1 MINLI
6 LAIISS
12 SLVSITMR
20 VGEGRAKNNISML
33 SVNYF
38 ICMILS
44 VIYTGIGNLFQ
55 TGEGLGTALVLGCIN
70 GFFYILSLVLFQ
82 NSVKQ
87 NGVVLS
93 SIFMKLG
100 IMMPLIISIILFKE
114 IPTMIQGIGFVIAI
128 ISIVLINLK
137 VNPIDNIKENSSL
150 KKDNGIKNRENALG
164 EKVKTDLKKTE
175 QKSENKKT
183 AGIGLIFVLF
193 GCGTADGMSKIY
205 QEVGTE
211 RFEELFL
218 VLTFVVAFILSIVLV
233 IVKKQKFAKSEFI
246 YGAML
251 GIPNYFSARF
261 LLKALGEL
269 SAVVVYPT
277 FSIGTIAVITM
288 TGLIFF
294 KEKITKLQMFAIG
307 LIAVAVVMLN

>member
-1 MINLI
+1 MFNLI
-6 LAIISS
+6 LAIIAS
-12 SLVSITMR
+12 SLVSIMMR

-44 VIYTGIGNLFQ
+44 AFYTGAGNLFQ
-55 TGEGLGTALVLGCIN
+55 TGEGLSTAISLGAIN

-100 IMMPLIISIILFKE
+100 IMMPLIISIVLFKE
-114 IPTMIQGIGFVIAI
+114 MPTGVQMIGFVIAI
-128 ISIVLINLK
+128 AAIVLINLK
-137 VNPIDNIKENSSL
+137 DKSAKDSSGKIADSLERTEDALESIKYNSGEVKKKTK
-150 KKDNGIKNRENALG
+150 KKDWAK
-164 EKVKTDLKKTE
+164 
-175 QKSENKKT
+175 
-183 AGIGLIFVLF
+183 IGLILVLL

-205 QEVGTE
+205 QELGTD

-218 VLTFVVAFILSIVLV
+218 VLTFVVAFILSILLV
-233 IVKKQKFAKSEFI
+233 IIKKQKFTKAEFL
-246 YGAML
+246 YGALL
-251 GIPNYFSARF
+251 GVPNYYSARF
-261 LLKALGEL
+261 LLKALGEIP
-269 SAVVVYPT
+269 AVVVYPT
-277 FSIGTIAVITM
+277 FSIGTIAVITL
-288 TGLIFF
+288 TGVIAF

-307 LIAVAVVMLN
+307 LIAIAVVLLN